1 MVTVV
6 YPGASPE
13 DVESLVTSKVEN
25 ELTELEGYD
34 YSNSFSRN
42 SVSVSIVRLVYGTNT
57 EEAWRLLRQKMEDVQ
72 RELPSECDTIDV
84 NTDLVE
90 TAGIIVSVSGEN
102 YSYEELFDYAEE
114 LKNDLSEISGVS
126 RFDIDGKQ
134 EKNVLVEVDYKKLN
148 QFNLSLYDITRL
160 LESQNLEIP
169 SGSLDT
175 GTTQIN
181 VKATGTF
188 NSINE
193 IKDVII
199 GISSENGSIVK
210 LSNIADVKIG
220 LGDSTFK
227 IKEGKKKC
235 SSTNWILSEEQE
247 CSTRWT

>member
-1 MVTVV
+1 MTVV

-114 LKNDLSEISGVS
+114 LKKMICQKSVVYL
-126 RFDIDGKQ
+126 
-134 EKNVLVEVDYKKLN
+134 
-148 QFNLSLYDITRL
+148 
-160 LESQNLEIP
+160 
-169 SGSLDT
+169 
-175 GTTQIN
+175 
-181 VKATGTF
+181 
-188 NSINE
+188 
-193 IKDVII
+193 
-199 GISSENGSIVK
+199 
-210 LSNIADVKIG
+210 G
-220 LGDSTFK
+220 L
-227 IKEGKKKC
+227 
-235 SSTNWILSEEQE
+235 IL
-247 CSTRWT
+247 TANRRKMYL